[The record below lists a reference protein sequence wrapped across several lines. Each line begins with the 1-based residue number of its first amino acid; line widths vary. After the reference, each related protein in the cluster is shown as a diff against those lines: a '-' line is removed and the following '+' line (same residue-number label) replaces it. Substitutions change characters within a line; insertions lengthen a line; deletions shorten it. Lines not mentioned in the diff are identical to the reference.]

1 MLLERRPISK
11 VLSREGEPDRSHA
24 DLIGNK
30 FRQCISECQILQT
43 AIADILK
50 ITVARHC
57 KLTVGTESHISSRTR
72 QVSVRIVFAPDLLME
87 ILWDKCS
94 IRTGIW
100 TIEQHIV
107 GSRSPIHLTY
117 TLEEYSEI
125 KAEVLETQVYAVVVS
140 WLIVSNDSAVTRII
154 HGVLSLIDNS
164 VTIQVKEL
172 DISSVKSA
180 FIAGS

>member
-1 MLLERRPISK
+1 
-11 VLSREGEPDRSHA
+11 
-24 DLIGNK
+24 
-30 FRQCISECQILQT
+30 
-43 AIADILK
+43 
-50 ITVARHC
+50 
-57 KLTVGTESHISSRTR
+57 
-72 QVSVRIVFAPDLLME
+72 ME
-87 ILWDKCS
+87 ILRDKCS

-100 TIEQHIV
+100 TIEQNIV

-154 HGVLSLIDNS
+154 HGGSLALIDDS
-164 VTIQVKEL
+164 VTIQVKKL

-180 FIAGS
+180 LIAGSRDNGLIDKGLVNLITAASALSGTVRSV